1 MVESLDLPTPDP
13 QYILDLLRQRHWGQ
27 SLLIVDIFCVAMF
40 VSTPSAQIC
49 AQVLLINAAS
59 GPRVK
64 KRKTA
69 TEFSCYRIREGARYV
84 NDEVISPI
92 RWATLDFLRI

>member
-1 MVESLDLPTPDP
+1 MATAVLVFTPIP
-13 QYILDLLRQRHWGQ
+13 KYKYIL
-27 SLLIVDIFCVAMF
+27 SNFIFCVAMF

-84 NDEVISPI
+84 NDEVISPPSGGQ
-92 RWATLDFLRI
+92 R